1 MIYLFDVYGVVYEGG
16 RFNKALLAVMQD
28 LRAGGAKVCLA
39 SNMASAQRIL
49 FWNALGLKGFADEIF
64 CSGDLNV
71 AKPEPLFYSRVS
83 AALSVE
89 PESIVFFD
97 DSAANVDAA
106 RIAGWQAFLYTDVPA
121 TIKLLRL
128 SESKQNGR

>member
-1 MIYLFDVYGVVYEGG
+1 MIYLFDVYGVVYDGG
-16 RFNKALLAVMQD
+16 RMNKPLLDLMQE
-28 LRAGGAKVCLA
+28 LRASGSRVCLA
-39 SNMASAQRIL
+39 SNMAAAQRVL

-121 TIKLLRL
+121 TTKIIETFRK
-128 SESKQNGR
+128 

>member
-1 MIYLFDVYGVVYEGG
+1 MIYLFDVYGVVYEHNGL
-16 RFNKALLAVMQD
+16 NHPLLAEMQK

-39 SNMASAQRIL
+39 SNMAAAQRVL
-49 FWNALGLKGFADEIF
+49 FWNALGLKDFADEIF

-83 AALSVE
+83 AALSAN

-97 DSAANVDAA
+97 DSAANIDAA
-106 RIAGWQAFLYTDVPA
+106 RQAGWQAFLYTDVPS
-121 TIKLLRL
+121 TLKIIDDFRK
-128 SESKQNGR
+128 